1 MWTALCKQMQLT
13 YTVRS
18 SNGEVV
24 ELFPGG
30 KDVYVPWSERMNYI
44 EMMKDYLEIEN
55 LYNKLLSEFNP
66 LFLFVW

>member
-1 MWTALCKQMQLT
+1 MGLT

-18 SNGEVV
+18 SNGDVV

-44 EMMKDYLEIEN
+44 EMMKDYRI
-55 LYNKLLSEFNP
+55 KEFDAQIDA
-66 LFLFVW
+66 VCKR